1 LSRGSRL
8 ARTNSAL
15 ERPHIGVLRIVDV
28 GYIEEEVDLAFLW
41 HRNTEL
47 GVFDPAQTQ
56 PSPSREMLRTSD
68 IRP

>member
-47 GVFDPAQTQ
+47 GVFDPAQ
-56 PSPSREMLRTSD
+56 PEPGNASD
-68 IRP
+68 IGYPPVSW